1 MLVAMMMRYQPVGII
16 LMSLFFGAM
25 KIGGSYM
32 EAQAG
37 IPSSLVIIIQSIII
51 FFMAAEDGLLQ
62 AFRSWRTRKRAAL
75 TLTKGG

>member
-1 MLVAMMMRYQPVGII
+1 
-16 LMSLFFGAM
+16 M

-51 FFMAAEDGLLQ
+51 FFMAAEEGILHTFQ
-62 AFRSWRTRKRAAL
+62 AWRACKSAPL
-75 TLTKGG
+75 TLEKGG